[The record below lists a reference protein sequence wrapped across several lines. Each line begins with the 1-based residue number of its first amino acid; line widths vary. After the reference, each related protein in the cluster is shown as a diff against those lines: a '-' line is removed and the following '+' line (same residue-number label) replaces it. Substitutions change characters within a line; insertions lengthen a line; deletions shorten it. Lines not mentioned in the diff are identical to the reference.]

1 MQMAMEVKIFLFKA
15 SVLDSAVVSLTGN
28 NFEWISRCFPSD
40 AFGSQA
46 ADVSF
51 LRWGLLFFPEDGFAS
66 FDVSFLAGGSGSGPK
81 PKKAPGK

>member
-1 MQMAMEVKIFLFKA
+1 MQMAMEVKIFLFKV

-28 NFEWISRCFPSD
+28 NFEWLKRCFPPD
-40 AFGSQA
+40 AFGSQD

-51 LRWGLLFFPEDGFAS
+51 LRWELLFFPGDGFVF
-66 FDVSFLAGGSGSGPK
+66 FDVSFFAGDSGSGPK